1 MRAAIVIVMGIWFMG
16 CQSLGVTSVTRDLS
30 EGQFLDLW
38 RVYEHC
44 RVSHDVRAI
53 GEDADR
59 LSQAA
64 LADEGR
70 AMRLPEMLARWVE
83 PPPVRRSV
91 EPKAMAAS
99 CALRGGQVA
108 WQSGHP
114 EMAQH
119 LFSLVVRR
127 FHEAPLAF
135 YVSEASAGLAVIAS
149 AASSSPIAILVKA
162 R

>member
-1 MRAAIVIVMGIWFMG
+1 MRAAIVIVMGIWLMG
-16 CQSLGVTSVTRDLS
+16 CHSVGVTSGTRDLP
-30 EGQFLDLW
+30 EDQFHELW
-38 RVYEHC
+38 QIYEHC

-53 GEDADR
+53 RKAADR

-70 AMRLPEMLARWVE
+70 TTPFPEMLSRWVE
-83 PPPVRRSV
+83 APPVRLSV

-135 YVSEASAGLAVIAS
+135 YVSEASAGLAVITS
-149 AASSSPIAILVKA
+149 AASSSPSAHLVKA